1 MKFEWL
7 TDPTEDA
14 PPTGPDLEAQDDDDF
29 IGYYYEAEG
38 RLPERYFTP
47 GLAPD
52 GSEDR
57 LFDPRSISFAR
68 EAGQIADLLRRSR
81 DLRLTS
87 LLARF
92 AVLSGRLEDFA
103 DAVEA
108 TATLM
113 EIWPAEAHPRIDRST
128 ADRRGAI
135 EALNVQPAVVMPL
148 LHLSLLPTGDVTLR
162 RHMVATGRADA
173 RASEEGLDAAT
184 DVLGPLRSD
193 ANRPQVAKTQADLTR
208 AAAALHQIAR
218 LAASHDRAPFSPDL
232 AAVRTAVADMQAM
245 ISSARP
251 DLPGWTEGQND
262 APAAGMGTGLQLG
275 GAPAA
280 PAPAVAAAIPAAPQ
294 APALPADVPAIA
306 DRDQALAALKAA
318 EAWLA
323 LREPSS
329 PSLLLVTQARLLVG
343 APLVQALET
352 LLPAQAGGAVLNI
365 GHGSGFALPMERLKT
380 LSTAAQENRPE
391 PAPAAAAP
399 AITDRRGLTACL
411 IGVETYYAL
420 HEPAS
425 PVPLLL
431 VKARDMLTKRFDA
444 IVAELIAAP
453 ARQGE

>member
-7 TDPTEDA
+7 TDPTHEA
-14 PPTGPDLEAQDDDDF
+14 PPSGPDLEAQDDDEF
-29 IGYYYEAEG
+29 IAYYFEAEG

-57 LFDPRSISFAR
+57 LFDPRSISFSR
-68 EAGQIADLLRRSR
+68 EGKQIGELLRRSR

-92 AVLSGRLEDFA
+92 AILSGRLEDFA

-113 EIWPAEAHPRIDRST
+113 QIWPAEAHPRVDRS
-128 ADRRGAI
+128 AAERRGAI
-135 EALNVQPAVVMPL
+135 EALNTQPTVVMPL

-173 RASEEGLDAAT
+173 RASEEGLDGTT

-193 ANRPQVAKTQADLTR
+193 ANRAQVAKTQADLTR
-208 AAAALHQIAR
+208 AASALNMIAG
-218 LAASHDRAPFSPDL
+218 LAASHASAPFSPDL
-232 AAVRTAVADMQAM
+232 AAVRTALADMQAM
-245 ISSARP
+245 IASARP
-251 DLPGWTEGQND
+251 DLPVWAEGAD
-262 APAAGMGTGLQLG
+262 PAPAADLGYPQLG
-275 GAPAA
+275 AAPAA
-280 PAPAVAAAIPAAPQ
+280 EAAPVAIPAAPQ
-294 APALPADVPAIA
+294 APELPADVPAIA
-306 DRDQALAALKAA
+306 DRDAALSALKAA
-318 EAWLA
+318 EAWMA

-329 PSLLLVTQARLLVG
+329 PSLLLITQARLLVG

-365 GHGSGFALPMERLKT
+365 GHGSGFALPMDRLKT
-380 LSTAAQENRPE
+380 LSSAAQENRAEGAALP
-391 PAPAAAAP
+391 PAPPIA
-399 AITDRRGLTACL
+399 DRRGLTACL
-411 IGVETYYAL
+411 MGVETYYAI

-431 VKARDMLTKRFDA
+431 IKARDMLTKRFDA
-444 IVAELIAAP
+444 IVAELISAP
-453 ARQGE
+453 VRQGE

>member
-7 TDPTEDA
+7 TDPTEDT
-14 PPTGPDLEAQDDDDF
+14 PPSGPDLEVADDDDF

-52 GSEDR
+52 GSEDK

-68 EAGQIADLLRRSR
+68 EGKQIGDLLRRSR

-92 AVLSGRLEDFA
+92 AILSGRLEDFA

-113 EIWPAEAHPRIDRST
+113 QVWPAEAHPRVDRSA

-135 EALNVQPAVVMPL
+135 EALNTQPTVVMPL

-162 RHMVATGRADA
+162 RHMVANGRADA
-173 RASEEGLDAAT
+173 RASEEGLDGTT

-193 ANRPQVAKTQADLTR
+193 ANRPQVAKAQADLTR
-208 AAAALHQIAR
+208 AAAALNQIAK
-218 LAASHDRAPFSPDL
+218 LASSHSSAPFSPDL

-251 DLPGWTEGQND
+251 DLPGWTEGQD
-262 APAAGMGTGLQLG
+262 AEPPADPGYPQLGAALGAAPADASAAPQA
-275 GAPAA
+275 APAA
-280 PAPAVAAAIPAAPQ
+280 PS
-294 APALPADVPAIA
+294 LPADVPAIA
-306 DRDQALAALKAA
+306 DRDAALAALKGA

-365 GHGSGFALPMERLKT
+365 GHGSGFALPMDRLKS
-380 LSTAAQENRPE
+380 LSTAAQESRPE
-391 PAPAAAAP
+391 TGPAAPVPVIA
-399 AITDRRGLTACL
+399 DRRGLTACL
-411 IGVETYYAL
+411 MGVETYYSV

-431 VKARDMLTKRFDA
+431 IKARDMLTKRFDA